1 MFAKV
6 HSDLGFFYLVLI
18 TKTLHFQTRLCT
30 PVALHGHIKKMKLFR
45 YSCALLINL
54 ALSMF
59 PDWKKNGLLEV
70 MHLESERLEICHLTC
85 PETLNQVILQSCLEG
100 LF

>member
-30 PVALHGHIKKMKLFR
+30 PVALHGQIKKKKKLFR

-59 PDWKKNGLLEV
+59 PDLKKNGLLEV
-70 MHLESERLEICHLTC
+70 MHLESEHVWRYAT
-85 PETLNQVILQSCLEG
+85 
-100 LF
+100 